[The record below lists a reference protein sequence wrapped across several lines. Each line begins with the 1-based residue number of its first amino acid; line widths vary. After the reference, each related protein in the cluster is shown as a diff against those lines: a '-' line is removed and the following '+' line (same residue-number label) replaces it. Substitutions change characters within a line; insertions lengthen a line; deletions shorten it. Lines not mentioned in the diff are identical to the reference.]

1 MNALSRWRWFWGGL
15 SARRHL
21 LVAAGV
27 LGAVLLLVCFNPVQ
41 HRWFPPCPFKM
52 VTGLYC
58 PGCGSTRAL
67 HHLLHGR
74 IGAAFGYNGLMVAS
88 LPLLFVN
95 SLSRWL
101 PGRWRGLLDEKKL
114 SPWQIGV
121 IFVVVVLFWVL
132 RNIQGYPFDF
142 LAPHG

>member
-1 MNALSRWRWFWGGL
+1 M
-15 SARRHL
+15 
-21 LVAAGV
+21 
-27 LGAVLLLVCFNPVQ
+27 
-41 HRWFPPCPFKM
+41 
-52 VTGLYC
+52 
-58 PGCGSTRAL
+58 

-88 LPLLFVN
+88 LPLLLVN

-114 SPWQIGV
+114 SSWQIGV

-132 RNIQGYPFDF
+132 RNIRGYPFDF